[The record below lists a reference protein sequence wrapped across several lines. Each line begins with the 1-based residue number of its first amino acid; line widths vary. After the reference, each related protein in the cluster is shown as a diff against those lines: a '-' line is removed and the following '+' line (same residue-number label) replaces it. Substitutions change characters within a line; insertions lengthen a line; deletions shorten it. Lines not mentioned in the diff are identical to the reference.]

1 MPDELPQPRRLNPV
15 ILSEPIMK
23 SCSLCALLIAVLTA
37 AHAQTPAAPPKLD
50 LRGDRF
56 KPLTYEQMTSE
67 QKTMIDHLLSGE
79 RGTTTGPFNVLLRS
93 PEMGDLAQKFGAEM
107 RYHSSIPR
115 KLNEFAILITARHW
129 TSQYEWYAHQ
139 RDGLKYGLEPALID
153 SLATGKRPAPMTAD
167 EEIVYNFCHD
177 LLTKAQVSDAVFKAT
192 VDKFGERGAVDL
204 IGTMGYYNMV
214 SMLLNVDRYPL
225 PEGAKPALKP
235 LQ

>member
-1 MPDELPQPRRLNPV
+1 MQIRSALPALV
-15 ILSEPIMK
+15 TGFFTLLS
-23 SCSLCALLIAVLTA
+23 
-37 AHAQTPAAPPKLD
+37 AQTTSAPPKLE

-56 KPLTYEQMTSE
+56 KPLSWEQMTAE
-67 QKTMIDHLLSGE
+67 QKTMIEHLLSGD

-129 TSQYEWYAHQ
+129 VSQYEWYAHS
-139 RDGLKYGLEPALID
+139 RDGLKYGLEAAVID
-153 SLATGKRPAPMTAD
+153 SLAAGKRPGMDAD
-167 EEIVYNFCHD
+167 ETIVYNFCD
-177 LLTKAQVSDAVFKAT
+177 ELLNKKQVTDATFKAT
-192 VDKFGERGAVDL
+192 VDKFGERGVVDL

-214 SMLLNVDRYPL
+214 SMILNVDRYPL

-235 LQ
+235 LP

>member
-1 MPDELPQPRRLNPV
+1 MW
-15 ILSEPIMK
+15 IK
-23 SCSLCALLIAVLTA
+23 GSLCTVFITLAGLAS
-37 AHAQTPAAPPKLD
+37 AQAPASPPKLE

-56 KPLTYEQMTSE
+56 KPLTYEQLTPP

-107 RYHSSIPR
+107 RFHSSIPR
-115 KLNEFAILITARHW
+115 KLNEMAILITARHW
-129 TSQYEWYAHQ
+129 SSQYEWYAHQ
-139 RDGLKYGLEPALID
+139 RDGLKYGLESTLID
-153 SLATGKRPAPMTAD
+153 ALAAGKRPTPMQPD
-167 EEIVYNFCHD
+167 EENIYNFCTE
-177 LLTKAQVSDAVFKAT
+177 LLDKKQVSDATFKAT

-225 PEGAKPALKP
+225 PDGVKPMLKP
-235 LQ
+235 LP